1 MLTSTALRQSE
12 DHKYT
17 DTKDFGP
24 FVTKTF
30 SHHIPGYLGFQP
42 REASNSKG
50 QVLADCWLLITYN
63 VLLTAYYLSRI
74 TYQVLRIR
82 SSPAA

>member
-1 MLTSTALRQSE
+1 MAGYTGTLADVAHAQGTHRSTLTCTALRQSE

-17 DTKDFGP
+17 DSKAFGP

-42 REASNSKG
+42 REASNNKG
-50 QVLADCWLLITYN
+50 ESFRV
-63 VLLTAYYLSRI
+63 
-74 TYQVLRIR
+74 
-82 SSPAA
+82 